1 MENQKA
7 ETKSLLDRILDGAA
21 EAIKRPFVRKR
32 VSRAFET
39 AADSLEE
46 QLMDNEA
53 KSNATREKLVEAAKT
68 EGNLKAYIQQ
78 LTDLQQEK
86 LSIESAKT
94 ALAAEKKAFLD

>member
-1 MENQKA
+1 METKT

-21 EAIKRPFVRKR
+21 EVIKRPFVKKR

-53 KSNATREKLVEAAKT
+53 KANATREKLVEAAKT
-68 EGNLKAYIQQ
+68 EGNLKQYIQQ

-86 LSIESAKT
+86 ISIEQAKQ
-94 ALAAEKKAFLD
+94 ALASEKKTFLD

>member
-1 MENQKA
+1 METK
-7 ETKSLLDRILDGAA
+7 ESKSLLARILDGAA
-21 EAIKRPFVRKR
+21 EAIKRPFVEKR
-32 VSRAFET
+32 VKRAFET

-53 KSNATREKLVEAAKT
+53 KANATREKLVEAAKT
-68 EGNLKAYIQQ
+68 EGNLKQYIQQ

-86 LSIESAKT
+86 ISIEQAKQ